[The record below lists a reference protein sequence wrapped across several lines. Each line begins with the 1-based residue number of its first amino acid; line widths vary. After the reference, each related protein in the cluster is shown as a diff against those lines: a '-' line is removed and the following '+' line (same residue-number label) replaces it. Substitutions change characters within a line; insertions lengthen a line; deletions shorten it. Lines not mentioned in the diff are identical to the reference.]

1 MENML
6 GKYYEGIT
14 RQLRAEVDVI
24 NALFSHQGEKGA
36 GNEEALRSI
45 VRSFVPERFGVGTGF
60 VIDKNGTPS
69 RQCDII
75 IYEKQQYPSLFSM
88 TSLHMF
94 PVDIVLA
101 TIEVKTT
108 LDKSKA
114 TEAIANIAS
123 VKELEL
129 LTEDWKT
136 FSSEVSAT
144 AFDSEAM
151 SGDEVLW
158 EIHRATSPM
167 GYVFAYNSDAVNF
180 ETFAEWFGGG
190 GAGPEMAICMDQ
202 GFVHRRNGK
211 LTAQCVPVVGGEG
224 DGCPTKQVA
233 GGEAKIDQGRIL
245 LAFLLSLQNDLVVK
259 KIHPAIRFMR
269 HYPIQELLRCR
280 TVIDRELDQ

>member
-1 MENML
+1 MQSML

-24 NALFSHQGEKGA
+24 NALFSHQGEKGS

-69 RQCDII
+69 RQCDIV
-75 IYEKQQYPSLFSM
+75 IYERQQYPSLFSM

-94 PVDIVLA
+94 PVDIVFA

-108 LDKSKA
+108 LDKTKA
-114 TEAIANIAS
+114 DDAIANIAS

-136 FSSEVSAT
+136 FSSEVSEN
-144 AFDSEAM
+144 AFESKVT
-151 SGDEVLW
+151 SGNEVLW
-158 EIHRATSPM
+158 EIHRATPPL

-180 ETFAEWFGGG
+180 ETFAEWFGGAG
-190 GAGPEMAICMDQ
+190 GGPDMAICMDQ
-202 GFVHRRNGK
+202 GFVHRRDGK
-211 LTAQCVPVVGGEG
+211 LVAQCVPAVSDVPEGSPTKKVGGDEV
-224 DGCPTKQVA
+224 T
-233 GGEAKIDQGRIL
+233 IDQGRIL

-259 KIHPAIRFMR
+259 KVHPAIRFAR
-269 HYPIQELLRCR
+269 HYPIQELLQCR
-280 TVIDRELDQ
+280 TVINRELE